1 MQQSDEMRKKEIE
14 NRVYMA
20 RKNAHLSQMKLAE
33 MAEMSNNSISN
44 IMLGKQVYNS
54 DKLQQITDVL
64 SVPLRYLL
72 NNS

>member
-44 IMLGKQVYNS
+44 I
-54 DKLQQITDVL
+54 T
-64 SVPLRYLL
+64 
-72 NNS
+72 

>member
-1 MQQSDEMRKKEIE
+1 MIRLYYQFGKEEYTIMQQSDEMRKKEIE

-44 IMLGKQVYNS
+44 I
-54 DKLQQITDVL
+54 T
-64 SVPLRYLL
+64 
-72 NNS
+72 